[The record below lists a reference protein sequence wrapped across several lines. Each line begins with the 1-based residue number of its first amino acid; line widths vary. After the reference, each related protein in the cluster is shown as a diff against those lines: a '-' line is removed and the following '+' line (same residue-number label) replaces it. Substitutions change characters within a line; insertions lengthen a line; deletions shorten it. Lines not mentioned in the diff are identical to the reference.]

1 MIVVDTSVWVDV
13 LRRPV
18 SRRAGTFRS
27 LMDADEIAL
36 ALPVRV
42 ELMSGVAKAHRRELR
57 RGLSGLP
64 VVVPSEETWRV
75 IEGWVE
81 PAADAGLRFSV
92 TDLLIAALAHEL
104 TALVWSIDTN
114 FTGMERIGLVQL
126 YADGVTLPRER
137 SAARSRAK
145 S

>member
-13 LRRPV
+13 MRRPV
-18 SRRAGTFRS
+18 SRRAGVFRS
-27 LMDADEIAL
+27 LLDADEIAL
-36 ALPVRV
+36 PLPVRV
-42 ELMSGVAKAHRRELR
+42 ELMAGVAKAHRRELR

-64 VVVPSEETWRV
+64 VVVPSEDTWRV

-92 TDLLIAALAHEL
+92 TDLLIAALAREI
-104 TALVWSIDTN
+104 TALVWSIDTD
-114 FTGMERIGLVQL
+114 FARMERLGLVQL
-126 YADGVTLPRER
+126 YED
-137 SAARSRAK
+137 AAPSRRAN